1 MIPDAVISPYYDQAT
16 SWPRVLLC
24 IIILL
29 SVVLSPDIEKTHHAS
44 SKTSPYVN
52 PPEFNGAAVSHA
64 PISVDSTLSPCVYED
79 FTGSN
84 LLSYFLMLP
93 SMVLSP
99 DLVTTHHTGTMMRFT
114 EQHCD
119 NKRPSESV
127 GQWKA
132 YLIQ

>member
-1 MIPDAVISPYYDQAT
+1 MISDAVISPYYDQAT

-44 SKTSPYVN
+44 LKTSPCVN
-52 PPEFNGAAVSHA
+52 PPEFNGAALSHT
-64 PISVDSTLSPCVYED
+64 PISVGSTLSPCVYED
-79 FTGSN
+79 PIGSN
-84 LLSYFLMLP
+84 LLSCFLMFP
-93 SMVLSP
+93 SMVLSL

-114 EQHCD
+114 EQHCAD
-119 NKRPSESV
+119 KRPSESV

-132 YLIQ
+132 SLIK